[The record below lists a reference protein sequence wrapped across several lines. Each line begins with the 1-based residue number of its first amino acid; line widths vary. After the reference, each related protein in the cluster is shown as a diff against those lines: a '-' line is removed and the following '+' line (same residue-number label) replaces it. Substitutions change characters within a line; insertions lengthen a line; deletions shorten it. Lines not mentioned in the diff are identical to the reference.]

1 MTVVPRRMPWTVED
15 LMRTY
20 LGNAIGLVAVLTSWY
35 GVSGTA
41 VPARSVR
48 WLVVGIAG
56 VIALGTV
63 NGLWLLAG
71 RRAVGERSALV
82 HAGIEELL
90 PALSRTPAMS
100 PAVAPVTSV
109 ATDMAPEGA
118 LVTVAGGTRYHRSDC
133 QLVVGKDLVRGAE
146 VLAARTPCGVC
157 AP

>member
-1 MTVVPRRMPWTVED
+1 MTAAPRRMPWTVED

-20 LGNAIGLVAVLTSWY
+20 LGNAIGVVAVLTSWY

-82 HAGIEELL
+82 NVGIEELL
-90 PALSRTPAMS
+90 LELGPAPA
-100 PAVAPVTSV
+100 PAVAPV
-109 ATDMAPEGA
+109 ATEVPRELT

-133 QLVVGKDLVRGAE
+133 QLVIGKRVLVGSEGV
-146 VLAARTPCGVC
+146 AARIPCGVC